1 LPVDTKP
8 RRPGGRNA
16 DITRAIFAATTGLL
30 VDGGF
35 RAVTFQ
41 QVAALA
47 GVGRATLY
55 RRWPTTADLI
65 GDAIR
70 ASAAELIV
78 MPNLGSLRDDL
89 RYLLREIADFIASPI
104 GRAALTAGLSTA
116 STDGAVARD
125 AHWTARWFD
134 VRPMFERAVD
144 RAELAASVDAEVWFA
159 MSAGAIYFRQ
169 IVMNQVVDQSWIDR
183 IVEQLP
189 IARSDPGQRNRSR

>member
-1 LPVDTKP
+1 VLQADAKT

-16 DITRAIFAATTGLL
+16 DVTRAIFTATTGLL
-30 VDGGF
+30 VDGGY

-65 GDAIR
+65 GEAIR

-89 RYLLREIADFIASPI
+89 RYLLREIAEFIASPI
-104 GRAALTAGLSTA
+104 GRAALTAGLA
-116 STDGAVARD
+116 AESTDVAVTRD

-134 VRPMFERAVD
+134 VRPIFERAVH
-144 RAELAASVDAEVWFA
+144 RGELAASVDAEVWFA
-159 MSAGAIYFRQ
+159 MSAGAIYFRK
-169 IVMNQVVDQSWIDR
+169 IVMDHAVDQSWIDR
-183 IVEQLP
+183 IVDQLQV
-189 IARSDPGQRNRSR
+189 ARPDH